1 MRSHAMIGKILLK
14 GACIPM
20 RQQRFIELGEGYSD
34 IFELCELITSNASR
48 LQRTFIFTSVTKEGK
63 EAISVAASFTPAGE
77 GSFQP
82 IYICRE
88 GISSKNGST
97 SKRQLVFEEA
107 ANAAGSKP
115 VPVDMKHSTEFP
127 ETKLFYQ
134 YITGV
139 LRLNHLLPPLD

>member
-1 MRSHAMIGKILLK
+1 
-14 GACIPM
+14 M

-34 IFELCELITSNASR
+34 IYELCELIKTNASR
-48 LQRTFIFTSVTKEGK
+48 LQRTFLFTATTKEGK
-63 EAISVAASFTPAGE
+63 RCLSIAASFSPAGE
-77 GSFQP
+77 GGFYP

-88 GISSKNGST
+88 GIPSKEESP

-107 ANAAGSKP
+107 AASVGSKP
-115 VPVDMKHSTEFP
+115 IPVDLKHSSEFP

-134 YITGV
+134 YVTGI

>member
-1 MRSHAMIGKILLK
+1 
-14 GACIPM
+14 M

-34 IFELCELITSNASR
+34 IFELCELITTNASR
-48 LQRTFIFTSVTKEGK
+48 LQRTFIFTSKTNDGK
-63 EAISVAASFTPAGE
+63 HSISIAASFAPAGE

-88 GISSKNGST
+88 GITAKDGQT
-97 SKRQLVFEEA
+97 SKRQVVFEEA
-107 ANAAGSKP
+107 ANAVGSKP

-134 YITGV
+134 YVTGV

>member
-1 MRSHAMIGKILLK
+1 
-14 GACIPM
+14 M

-34 IFELCELITSNASR
+34 IYELCELITTNSDR
-48 LQRTFIFTSVTKEGK
+48 LQRTFLFKAATKDG
-63 EAISVAASFTPAGE
+63 SPSYSLAASFSPAGE
-77 GSFQP
+77 GGFYP

-88 GISSKNGST
+88 GIPAKQGSV

-107 ANAAGSKP
+107 AASVGSKP
-115 VPVDMKHSTEFP
+115 IPVELKHSSEFP

-134 YITGV
+134 YVTGV

>member
-1 MRSHAMIGKILLK
+1 MMVKILLK
-14 GACIPM
+14 GVTISM

-34 IFELCELITSNASR
+34 IFELCELITTNASR
-48 LQRTFIFTSVTKEGK
+48 LQQTFIFTSLTTEGMR
-63 EAISVAASFTPAGE
+63 AISVAASFAPAGA

-88 GISSKNGST
+88 GISSKEGST
-97 SKRQLVFEEA
+97 SKRQLLFEEA
-107 ANAAGSKP
+107 ASSVGSKP
-115 VPVDMKHSTEFP
+115 VPVEMKHSSEFP
-127 ETKLFYQ
+127 ETRLFYQ